1 MSTQKVYPTYSF
13 QYIQN
18 KLVELSRQKLN
29 SADVVEQV
37 QADWTEADIFS
48 PAYIKNKPSLT
59 GYVPYIGATSDVD
72 LGVYG
77 LIADKITLNTT
88 PTQALTGAGQM
99 RWNDIDGT
107 LDIRLKGNNVT
118 LQVGQEMVLRAVNKT
133 GATLNEADFRV
144 VRVRLVSEGGASG
157 QRLAVV
163 LAQGNN
169 DLNSATTIGV
179 VTETILNNQ
188 EGFIT
193 TNGEIHEIDTTGAKS
208 YSGTETWVDGDILF
222 LDPLHA
228 GYLTNVKPTAP
239 NHAVTIGY
247 VEYAHANHGKIYVK
261 IDNGYELEELHNVLI
276 TTPANNDVLVYES
289 ATSLWKNKT
298 LATILGYTPVP
309 TTRTLTINGTTYD
322 LSADRSWTISSGGMT
337 NPMTT
342 LGDIIYGGASGTPTR
357 LGIGATATFLQVI
370 GGIPAWFDLFA
381 TANTF
386 TAQQTI
392 QSNITRVLRLNG
404 INSGGYASGTTI
416 SASAANQPVT
426 VTNAQ
431 GIIFTHNESVNTN
444 TYFPLFTFANR
455 SLGGYVATVPEW
467 QLRMFSPGSGSTGCR
482 IMEITIPSSTA
493 FTASQIAERWDIFQT
508 SSSYAFKQHYLR
520 TSIDTAGALNPASA
534 LLHLGAAATGYAS
547 LNIKTGTAPT
557 SPQDGDMWYTGGVL
571 YFRAGALTKMISLI

>member
-18 KLVELSRQKLN
+18 KLVELSRTKLN
-29 SADVVEQV
+29 SADVTEQV
-37 QADWTEADIFS
+37 QSDWTEADIFS
-48 PAYIKNKPSLT
+48 PAYIKNKPTLPAVIGDVT
-59 GYVPYIGATSDVD
+59 GPSSSVDGDVV
-72 LGVYG
+72 LF
-77 LIADKITLNTT
+77 
-88 PTQALTGAGQM
+88 
-99 RWNDIDGT
+99 DGT
-107 LDIRLKGNNVT
+107 TGKLIKDSGVAFTDVMLKSVYDTDTDGVVDTAEKIMIEVINH
-118 LQVGQEMVLRAVNKT
+118 T
-133 GATLNEADFRV
+133 GATLTKGKIVYINSTSSSSNYPEVLLADNTSEAT
-144 VRVRLVSEGGASG
+144 SSK
-157 QRLAVV
+157 
-163 LAQGNN
+163 
-169 DLNSATTIGV
+169 TIGAIYADIANGATGYIVTNGQVHGIDTSAYSVGDKLWLGTSGNV
-179 VTETILNNQ
+179 VTT
-188 EGFIT
+188 
-193 TNGEIHEIDTTGAKS
+193 
-208 YSGTETWVDGDILF
+208 
-222 LDPLHA
+222 P
-228 GYLTNVKPTAP
+228 PTQP
-239 NHAVTIGY
+239 NHSVFIGHITRSQ
-247 VEYAHANHGKIYVK
+247 AI
-261 IDNGYELEELHNVLI
+261 NGRIFYQIQNGFELNELHNVLI

-357 LGIGATATFLQVI
+357 LGIGATATFLQVV

-416 SASAANQPVT
+416 SASAPNQPVT

-482 IMEITIPSSTA
+482 VMEITIPSSTA

-508 SSSYAFKQHYLR
+508 STSYAFKQHYLR
-520 TSIDTAGALNPASA
+520 MSIDTAGALNPASA
-534 LLHLGAAATGYAS
+534 LLHLGACATGYAS

>member
-37 QADWTEADIFS
+37 QADWTETDIFS
-48 PAYIKNKPSLT
+48 PAYIKNKPTLPSTIGDVT
-59 GYVPYIGATSDVD
+59 GPSSSVDGDVVLFDGTTGKLIKDSGVAFSDVMLKSVYD
-72 LGVYG
+72 TDTDGVVDT
-77 LIADKITLNTT
+77 AEKIMIEVINH
-88 PTQALTGAGQM
+88 
-99 RWNDIDGT
+99 
-107 LDIRLKGNNVT
+107 
-118 LQVGQEMVLRAVNKT
+118 T
-133 GATLNEADFRV
+133 GATLTKGKIVYINSTSTSSNYPEVLLADNSSEAT
-144 VRVRLVSEGGASG
+144 SSK
-157 QRLAVV
+157 
-163 LAQGNN
+163 
-169 DLNSATTIGV
+169 TIGAIYADIANGATGYI
-179 VTETILNNQ
+179 VTNGQVHGIDTSAYNVGDKLWLGTSGNV
-188 EGFIT
+188 IT
-193 TNGEIHEIDTTGAKS
+193 T
-208 YSGTETWVDGDILF
+208 
-222 LDPLHA
+222 P
-228 GYLTNVKPTAP
+228 PTQP
-239 NHAVTIGY
+239 NHSVFIGHITRSQAV
-247 VEYAHANHGKIYVK
+247 
-261 IDNGYELEELHNVLI
+261 NGRIFYQIQNGFELNELHNVLI

-289 ATSLWKNKT
+289 STSLWKNKT

-309 TTRTLTINGTTYD
+309 TTRTLTINGTAYD

-342 LGDIIYGGASGTPTR
+342 AGDIIYGGASGTPTR

-386 TAQQTI
+386 TAMQTI
-392 QSNITRVLRLNG
+392 QSNTNRVLRING

-416 SASAANQPVT
+416 TASAPNQPVT

-482 IMEITIPSSTA
+482 VMEITIPSSTA

-508 SSSYAFKQHYLR
+508 STSYAFKQHYLR

-534 LLHLGAAATGYAS
+534 LLHLGASATGYAS